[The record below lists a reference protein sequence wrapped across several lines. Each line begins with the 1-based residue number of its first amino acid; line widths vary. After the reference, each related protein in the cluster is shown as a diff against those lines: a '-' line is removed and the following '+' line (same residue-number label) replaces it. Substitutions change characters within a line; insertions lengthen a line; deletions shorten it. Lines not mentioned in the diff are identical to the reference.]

1 MKIGLYLHFPFCLQ
15 KCCYCSFYSLPLPQN
30 DQGKLAERYIDALEM
45 EISLYAAYAARDHHL
60 ELSSIYCGGG
70 TPTVIPT
77 KYLCGVLSRCSSSF
91 CLSDDLEVTVE
102 ANPGTVTLEKLQD
115 LRRAGVNRLSLG
127 AQSFLPGELELLGRT
142 HSAVKIVEAYEAARA
157 AGFDNINLDLIYAL
171 PGQNLASWR
180 HNLEQALML
189 SPEHLS
195 IYGLSLEEGTPLAR
209 EIKSGK
215 LEACSEEMQIAMWEE
230 TAQQVISAGY
240 VRYEISNY
248 ARPGRE
254 CRHNITYWKNTPYLG
269 LGAAAQGCFEKVRY
283 ANESDLQRYLERVL
297 SGELP
302 RVFEEHQSQRDE
314 LIDTIIMGLRLS
326 KGLSR
331 KDFEQRFGHPF
342 EDFYKQQL
350 SIMVGEG
357 LMGVSKDAI
366 FLTDRGRLLANYV
379 LSHFV

>member
-1 MKIGLYLHFPFCLQ
+1 M
-15 KCCYCSFYSLPLPQN
+15 
-30 DQGKLAERYIDALEM
+30 
-45 EISLYAAYAARDHHL
+45 
-60 ELSSIYCGGG
+60 
-70 TPTVIPT
+70 
-77 KYLCGVLSRCSSSF
+77 
-91 CLSDDLEVTVE
+91 E

-314 LIDTIIMGLRLS
+314 LIDTII
-326 KGLSR
+326 
-331 KDFEQRFGHPF
+331 
-342 EDFYKQQL
+342 
-350 SIMVGEG
+350 IVW
-357 LMGVSKDAI
+357 
-366 FLTDRGRLLANYV
+366 V
-379 LSHFV
+379 LP